1 MTLPFMPI
9 WCVDVGGSILMILL
23 SVGSLFSALQLRRK
37 EPHNI
42 VWTYLMWVCY
52 ALMVFAVSRSAGHIL
67 KQALILMGHQVYWES
82 IRPYSGAINTFS
94 FMVVGSVT
102 LFFERTWT
110 IYQGIVRDRQRL
122 ESTHQELIYLNQ
134 NLEQLVEERTR
145 ALAMSEHQYRRIFEG
160 SKDMILV
167 TGRDGHLLDVN
178 PAGLEMLGLEHRPEN
193 LSEYHFSSFF
203 QEPQEWQALWRGI
216 DRKGFISSAEVDLKS
231 PNGNRKRVLL
241 SGGLEGESS
250 EEEGGTIH
258 FLVKDIEQQRMMRE
272 QMAQADKLAS
282 IGELSSGIAHEIN
295 NPLGIILGYTQL
307 MLRNELEGSDRA
319 ADLKT
324 IEKQVRHCK
333 SIVEDLLNF
342 ARTSSP
348 KKELH
353 DIHAVVEDVLH
364 FIRQHSKLD
373 GIEIRANYDRRVGP
387 LLMDEKKISQVLI
400 NLLMNAIYAVGGRG
414 EITVTTGMSDNGQK
428 AVVRVHDDGPG
439 IQSRDMAR
447 IFDPFFTTKPT
458 GQGTGL
464 GLSVS
469 YGIIKNHGGDIR
481 VESTPGQ
488 GTAFSIVLPIPAD
501 FNGR

>member
-9 WCVDVGGSILMILL
+9 WCVDVGGSILMIVFSVGALL
-23 SVGSLFSALQLRRK
+23 SALKLRRK
-37 EPHNI
+37 EPRNI

-67 KQALILMGHQVYWES
+67 KQLIIIMGHQAYWEP

-110 IYQGIVRDRQRL
+110 IYQGIVRDRQAL
-122 ESTHQELIYLNQ
+122 QSTHKELIYLNQ

-145 ALAMSEHQYRRIFEG
+145 ELAMSEHQYRRIFEA

-167 TGRDGHLLDVN
+167 TDRESRILDIN
-178 PAGLEMLGLEHRPEN
+178 PAGLEMLGLEHLQDSDAP
-193 LSEYHFSSFF
+193 YQFKSFF
-203 QEPQEWQALWRGI
+203 QEPKEWGALESGI
-216 DRKGFISSAEVDLKS
+216 EREGFISNTEVDLKTLS
-231 PNGNRKRVLL
+231 GSRKRVVL
-241 SGGLEGESS
+241 SGGLEDLAAGQ
-250 EEEGGTIH
+250 GGKVH
-258 FLVKDIEQQRMMRE
+258 FLVKDIEQQHMMRE

-307 MLRNELEGSDRA
+307 MLRNESKGSDRA

-342 ARTSSP
+342 ARTSAP

-353 DIHAVVEDVLH
+353 DIHVVVEDVLH

-373 GIEIRANYDRRVGP
+373 GIEIQSDYDRRVGP

-400 NLLMNAIYAVGGRG
+400 NLLMNAIHAVGGQGLIRV
-414 EITVTTGMSDNGQK
+414 ETGMDQNSQK
-428 AVVRVHDDGPG
+428 AVIQVHDDGPG
-439 IQSRDMAR
+439 IQDTDLAR

-481 VESTPGQ
+481 VASKPGQ
-488 GTAFSIVLPIPAD
+488 GATFSILLPIPAD

>member
-1 MTLPFMPI
+1 MTLSFMPI
-9 WCVDVGGSILMILL
+9 WCVDVGGSILMIVL
-23 SVGSLFSALQLRRK
+23 SVGALFSALKLRRK
-37 EPHNI
+37 EPRNI
-42 VWTYLMWVCY
+42 VWTYLIWVCY

-67 KQALILMGHQVYWES
+67 KQVMILVGRQEYWEP

-110 IYQGIVRDRQRL
+110 IYQGIVRDRQAL
-122 ESTHQELIYLNQ
+122 ESTHKELIYLNQ
-134 NLEQLVEERTR
+134 HLEQLVDNRTK
-145 ALAMSEHQYRRIFEG
+145 ALAASEHKYRRIFEG

-167 TGRDGHLLDVN
+167 TDRKGCILDIN
-178 PAGLEMLGLEHRPEN
+178 PAGMEMLGLKGR
-193 LSEYHFSSFF
+193 SSDAAQHLFETFF
-203 QEPQEWQALWRGI
+203 QQSEEWRTLQQTI
-216 DRKGFISSAEVDLKS
+216 ESDGFISNTEFDLKTLGGS
-231 PNGNRKRVLL
+231 RKRVVL
-241 SGGLEGESS
+241 SGGLEHGDD
-250 EEEGGTIH
+250 GRNGAFH
-258 FLVKDIEQQRMMRE
+258 FLVKDIEQQHLMRE

-307 MLRNELEGSDRA
+307 MLRNESQGSDRA

-342 ARTSSP
+342 ARTSTP

-353 DIHAVVEDVLH
+353 DIHAVVDDVLH
-364 FIRQHSKLD
+364 FIRQHAKLD
-373 GIEIRANYDRRVGP
+373 GIEIRTSYDRSVGQ

-414 EITVTTGMSDNGQK
+414 VITVETGMAENGDK
-428 AVVRVHDDGPG
+428 SFVKVHDDGPG
-439 IQSRDMAR
+439 IQAADMAR

-469 YGIIKNHGGDIR
+469 YGIVKNHGGDIR
-481 VESTPGQ
+481 VESAPGQ
-488 GTAFSIVLPIPAD
+488 GAAFTIMLPTPAEL
-501 FNGR
+501 NGR